1 MRYEISGFD
10 YKLYCD
16 PMTAKVTGPGQ
27 GSWNDITV
35 SYLLEVVSETLAKIN
50 PDIPSKAKYY

>member
-1 MRYEISGFD
+1 MKQKMSPSSEMSGHLPGQEIRAEKGYEISGFD

-27 GSWNDITV
+27 GS
-35 SYLLEVVSETLAKIN
+35 
-50 PDIPSKAKYY
+50 